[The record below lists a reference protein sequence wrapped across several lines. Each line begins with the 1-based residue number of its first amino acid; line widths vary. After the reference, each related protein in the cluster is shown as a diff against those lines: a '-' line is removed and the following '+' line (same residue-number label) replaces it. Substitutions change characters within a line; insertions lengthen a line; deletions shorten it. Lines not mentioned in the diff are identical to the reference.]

1 MSALVADRF
10 GIDTALER
18 VPVSIAILSVSDTRT
33 DETDASGRLLAERV
47 ATAGHRLHAKLIL
60 KDDRELLVAQLRA
73 WNASGAVD
81 VVLMTGGT
89 GITGRDNTPDA
100 LLDVIEKEI
109 PGFGEVLR
117 QVSMK
122 TVGLSAIQSR
132 ATAGVAGSTIL
143 FAIPGSTG
151 ACRDA
156 WDEILVHQLDSRYRP
171 CNLVEML
178 PRLAER

>member
-1 MSALVADRF
+1 MSF
-10 GIDTALER
+10 GIDESLER
-18 VPVSIAILSVSDTRT
+18 VSVSVAVLTVSDTRT
-33 DETDASGRLLAERV
+33 EETDSSGRLLVDRV
-47 ATAGHRLHAKLIL
+47 RAAGHRVHTKLIL
-60 KDDRELLVAQLRA
+60 TDDRELIVAQLRS
-73 WNASGAVD
+73 WIASGAVD
-81 VVLMTGGT
+81 VVLITGGT
-89 GITGRDNTPDA
+89 GITGRDVTPDA

-109 PGFGEVLR
+109 PGFGEQLR
-117 QVSMK
+117 QLSLK

-132 ATAGVAGSTIL
+132 ATAGVAASTLL

-178 PRLAER
+178 PRLGER

>member
-1 MSALVADRF
+1 VSF
-10 GIDTALER
+10 GVDTSREL
-18 VPVSIAILSVSDTRT
+18 VPVSIAVLTVSDTRS
-33 DETDASGRLLAERV
+33 DETDSSGRLLVER
-47 ATAGHRLHAKLIL
+47 ATAAGHRVHAKLIL
-60 KDDRELLVAQLRA
+60 RDDRETIVAQLRA
-73 WNASGAVD
+73 WIASGAVD
-81 VVLMTGGT
+81 VILLTGGT
-89 GITGRDNTPDA
+89 GITGRDVTPDA
-100 LLDVIEKEI
+100 LLDVIEKEM

-117 QVSMK
+117 QVSLK

-132 ATAGVAGSTIL
+132 ATAGVAGSTLL

-178 PRLAER
+178 PRLGER

>member
-1 MSALVADRF
+1 VSAF
-10 GIDTALER
+10 GIDESLER
-18 VPVSIAILSVSDTRT
+18 IPVSIAILTVSDTRT
-33 DETDASGRLLAERV
+33 DETDSSGRLLADR
-47 ATAGHRLHAKLIL
+47 ARAAGHRVHAKMIL
-60 KDDRELLVAQLRA
+60 RDDRELIVAQLRS
-73 WNASGAVD
+73 WIASGTVD
-81 VVLMTGGT
+81 VVLITGGT
-89 GITGRDNTPDA
+89 GVTGRDVTPDA
-100 LLDVIEKEI
+100 VLDVIHKEI

-122 TVGLSAIQSR
+122 SVGLSAIQSR
-132 ATAGVAGSTIL
+132 ATAGVAGSTFV